1 MWRSDGEPPATY
13 GYMSAQERH
22 DLYGLYQEEAL
33 TTEML
38 DPVRILKEITDYLN
52 EHVIEQDGQL
62 MSLVSFED
70 PEGDEGAAEARIS
83 WGGRDLFDLKIE
95 RV

>member
-1 MWRSDGEPPATY
+1 MWRCNGESSTTY

>member
-1 MWRSDGEPPATY
+1 MWRCNGESSTTY
-13 GYMSAQERH
+13 GYMSAKERH

-70 PEGDEGAAEARIS
+70 PEGD
-83 WGGRDLFDLKIE
+83 DDDDDE
-95 RV
+95 RRFV